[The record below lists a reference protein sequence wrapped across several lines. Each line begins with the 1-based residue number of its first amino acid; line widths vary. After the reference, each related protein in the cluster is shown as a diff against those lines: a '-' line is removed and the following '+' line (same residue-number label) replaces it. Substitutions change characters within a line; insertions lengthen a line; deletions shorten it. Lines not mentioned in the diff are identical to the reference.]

1 MKKVLVITGSP
12 RKGDSY
18 RLTRMIEERVK
29 ERGAVNFK
37 YIFLK
42 DLNLEHCRGCL
53 TCMKKSEEF
62 CPIKDDALKLRDEL
76 LGADGVIFVSP
87 VYVHQITA
95 LLKNFFDRFAYYMH
109 RPSFHDRCALI
120 VSTTELSG
128 LNETIKYLEF
138 PVRCWGFNLIGTIGV
153 IVDPFME
160 EGRYRAGM
168 LKEIET
174 VAGKFHEAL
183 HSRERPRPSLHD
195 VQFFNKIKTKILLHR
210 EKLPYDFTFWKE
222 KGWLEANYFYKTSLN
237 PLFRI
242 LGPLPVRIIKLVMR
256 IRFGREIYMKL
267 MGQREVQEG

>member
-1 MKKVLVITGSP
+1 MKNVLVITGSP
-12 RKGDSY
+12 RRGDSY
-18 RLTRMIEERVK
+18 RLTRMIEEAVK
-29 ERGAVNFK
+29 KRGAVSFK

-42 DLNLEHCRGCL
+42 KLDLEYCRGCL
-53 TCMKKSEEF
+53 TCMRKGEEF
-62 CPIKDDALKLRDEL
+62 CPIKDDAMKLRDEL

-109 RPSFHDRCALI
+109 RPSFHDKCALI

-153 IVDPFME
+153 MVDPFME
-160 EGRYRAGM
+160 EGRYREGV
-168 LKEIET
+168 LKEIEK
-174 VAGKFHEAL
+174 VAEKFYEAL
-183 HSRERPRPSLHD
+183 HSSELPRPSLHD

-210 EKLPYDFTFWKE
+210 EKLPYDFQFWKE
-222 KGWLEANYFYKTSLN
+222 KGWLEANYFYAAPLN

-256 IRFGREIYMKL
+256 MRFGREIYMKL
-267 MGQREVQEG
+267 TGKSELKGV